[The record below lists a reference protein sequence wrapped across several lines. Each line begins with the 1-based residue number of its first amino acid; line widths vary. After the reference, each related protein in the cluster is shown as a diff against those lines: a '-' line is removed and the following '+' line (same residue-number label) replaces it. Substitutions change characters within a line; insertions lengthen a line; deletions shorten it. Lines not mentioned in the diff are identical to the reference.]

1 MEQAQLTKILN
12 TSIEEHAFSGVI
24 SIRRQGTALYE
35 RAASYADR
43 SNRIANTLATRF
55 GIASGTLGLTLQG
68 RGLPSGWRAG
78 QERQLSTDRPMPP
91 VNPGTRMTLR
101 NAGDAPLDLY
111 RLEFLPEP
119 PGTPDTSALSG

>member
-1 MEQAQLTKILN
+1 MEHAQLTKILN

-55 GIASGTLGLTLQG
+55 GIASGTKFFTALAIGKLIEAQK
-68 RGLPSGWRAG
+68 
-78 QERQLSTDRPMPP
+78 LSFD
-91 VNPGTRMTLR
+91 TRLKDCV
-101 NAGDAPLDLY
+101 ALDFPHYAPEISI
-111 RLEFLPEP
+111 R
-119 PGTPDTSALSG
+119 